1 VLFNPLE
8 KKTDEKIEVYL
19 MFEKVKV
26 WLKQMGLNF
35 AYNQELNLFHLPYNI
50 DGNQFSVVV
59 GVFPDANWLKIAA
72 LIVPA
77 ESVPSGLYE
86 ALLKEMWNLFEVTY
100 SVDENG
106 NVFSENDIP
115 FSSNFENFQSELQ
128 AVVFGV
134 THFFKV
140 IAPKFKI
147 IPKGTF
153 GMKTPYSG

>member
-1 VLFNPLE
+1 
-8 KKTDEKIEVYL
+8 
-19 MFEKVKV
+19 MFEKVKE
-26 WLKQMGLNF
+26 WLKKMGLNH
-35 AYNQELNLFHLPYNI
+35 AYNKELNLFHLPYTI

-72 LIVPA
+72 LIVTA
-77 ESVPSGLYE
+77 EFVPKGLYE
-86 ALLKEMWNLFEVTY
+86 ELLKEMWTLFEVTY

-106 NVFSENDIP
+106 NIFSENDIP
-115 FSSNFENFQSELQ
+115 FSSNFENFQSEFQ

-147 IPKGTF
+147 STKGTF